1 MNLRPVFTIGVG
13 LVSLLLFAGCVA
25 QKKKDAELK
34 GLAKLYHNTTARFNG
49 YFNATELYQA
59 SLEELTA
66 QHRDDY
72 TDLLPVYSYVDVEN
86 PKVAADKLDEAVK
99 KVAVVVNLHRKSSYT
114 DDCYLLAG
122 KAHYLKQDYETA
134 EETFRF
140 LLDEYGED
148 YWRKKERKKL
158 RKKAKKKSGKKAKSS
173 TKKMSRKER
182 QKKQKKERKERE
194 KARKQK
200 KKEMRKWRKKYNRA
214 VRKRR
219 KGKDIPLPKRPG
231 QEEEEM
237 AQDTALVDEA
247 IAQQEEPEPQ
257 PQPEPDEPDEE
268 EKDDD
273 GKKSYFMKHKP
284 SYQEGKL
291 WLARTLVERDREDE
305 ALRYIRELEGDPNLF
320 AEVRREI
327 PPLRAYIFLKLD
339 KREQARQALEQA
351 VELANNRQDKA
362 RYTYIMAQLYRRGGQ
377 PDDAFAAFR
386 QAKRYSNDYTM
397 EFNSRLNMALNEWLA
412 GRGTKEEAVANLE
425 RMLGEE
431 KNAEFRDQIYFV
443 LATIALEGDD
453 RDQAIANLVNS
464 LRVSSANASQRAE
477 AYLTLADLYFEE
489 EDYVMA
495 KNYYDSTLQVMPP
508 TEAEYQRVT
517 MLSNNLKEIAA
528 AIQTITLQDSLLR
541 ISRLSDEE
549 KQELAFEIKA
559 QQEQARLEAI
569 KAQAGNSNRGGR
581 PSGRKANAGLQ
592 TATAFGQQAAN
603 TPRPVAANLQGSQS
617 SFFAY
622 DPKAL
627 RRGERD
633 FKRQWGNRKLEDNW
647 RRSSRSGASLFEDEE
662 GVVEEPTASVFTE
675 DEVAQILD
683 NVPAGPEEIKVAE
696 FELQQAMFSLG
707 TLYRDRMKDN
717 EKCVEALEDLNRRF
731 PGNNFELDSWYYL
744 YLAHTDLGQP
754 LKARAYADKIQ
765 TQYSGS
771 TYDRVIRDPNY
782 ANQLLDEKAK
792 LGRYY
797 DEAFAAF
804 KAGNYQKALQM
815 CEGAKTEF
823 GPKNELRAK
832 FALLRAMNVGK
843 LQGRDAYKLALKEVV
858 AKYKDTPEQKQA
870 REMLRILGGA
880 VATLPGGDKV
890 DLSRFKPEKDAIHY
904 VLVAFEEEIDLN
916 EMKIAISDFNQAF
929 FELKRLRIAN
939 IYLGKTAKDRLPII
953 VIRRFKNEAEAMDYY
968 YTYQKNKD
976 QFVDSSV
983 PFKVLPITQNNYREV
998 LRLKSAKEYQAF
1010 FEQMYLE

>member
-1 MNLRPVFTIGVG
+1 VG

-49 YFNATELYQA
+49 YFNATELYKA

-72 TDLLPVYSYVDVEN
+72 TDLLPVYAYVDVEN
-86 PKVAADKLDEAVK
+86 PKVVADKLDEAVK
-99 KVAVVVNLHRKSSYT
+99 KVAVVVNLHRKSDYT
-114 DDCYLLAG
+114 DNCYLLAG

-134 EETFRF
+134 EETFRY
-140 LLDEYGED
+140 LLDEYGKD
-148 YWRKKERKKL
+148 YWRKKEQKKL
-158 RKKAKKKSGKKAKSS
+158 RKKEKKQSGKKAKSS
-173 TKKMSRKER
+173 EKRMSRKER

-194 KARKQK
+194 KARKEK
-200 KKEMRKWRKKYNRA
+200 KKKMEKWRKKYNRA

-219 KGKDIPLPKRPG
+219 KGKDVPLPKRPG
-231 QEEEEM
+231 EAEEEM
-237 AQDTALVDEA
+237 AQDSTLLDEA

-257 PQPEPDEPDEE
+257 PEPEPEEEEQE
-268 EKDDD
+268 EKDED
-273 GKKSYFMKHKP
+273 KKNYFLKHKP
-284 SYQEGKL
+284 SYQEGTL
-291 WLARTLVERDREDE
+291 WLARTLVERDREEE

-320 AEVRREI
+320 AEVRRQI

-339 KREQARQALEQA
+339 KTEPARQALEQA
-351 VELANNRQDKA
+351 VELASNRQDKA
-362 RYTYIMAQLYRRGGQ
+362 RYTYIMAQLYRRADQ

-412 GRGTKEEAVANLE
+412 GRETQEDAVANLE
-425 RMLGEE
+425 QMLKEE

-443 LATIALEGDD
+443 MATIALEGND
-453 RDQAIANLVNS
+453 REQAIANLVNS
-464 LRVSSANASQRAE
+464 LRVSSANPNQRAE

-495 KNYYDSTLQVMPP
+495 KSYYDSTLQVMKPI
-508 TEAEYQRVT
+508 AEDYQRVSR
-517 MLSNNLKEIAA
+517 LSNNLKEIAA
-528 AIQTITLQDSLLR
+528 AIQTINLQDSLLR
-541 ISRLSDEE
+541 ISRLSEEE

-559 QQEQARLEAI
+559 KEEQARLEAI
-569 KAQAGNSNRGGR
+569 KAQAGTSSRTGR
-581 PSGRKANAGLQ
+581 PSSRKGAAGLQ
-592 TATAFGQQAAN
+592 TATAFGQQAPN
-603 TPRPVAANLQGSQS
+603 TPRPVTANLSGPEST
-617 SFFAY
+617 FFAY

-633 FKRQWGNRKLEDNW
+633 FQRKWGNRKLEDNW
-647 RRSSRSGASLFEDEE
+647 RRSSHSGASLFDDEE
-662 GVVEEPTASVFTE
+662 GVQEEPAASVFNE

-683 NVPAGPEEIKVAE
+683 DVPSGPEEVKLAE

-717 EKCVEALEDLNRRF
+717 EKCVEALVELNRRF

-744 YLAHTDLGQP
+744 YLAHTDLGQA
-754 LKARAYADKIQ
+754 LKAREYADKIQ
-765 TQYSGS
+765 TKYSGS
-771 TYDRVIRDPNY
+771 TYDRVIRNPNY
-782 ANQLLDEKAK
+782 ANELLDEKAK

-797 DEAFAAF
+797 DQAFAAF

-815 CEGAKTEF
+815 CEGAKNEF

-916 EMKIAISDFNQAF
+916 QVKIAVSDFNQAF

-998 LRLKSAKEYQAF
+998 LRLKSATEYQAF